1 MKKFLSIILIMLIL
15 SASGIVAFSQE
26 AEYDCGVFPRKEV
39 FVLDNE
45 NYQGMFAVSLN
56 TYELK
61 CYEYVQYDI
70 SFNKEIISYTDFVYA
85 DVGAYSRECK
95 ETDYGVTYKVSIPKE
110 LSDGTPD
117 SDYVGVE
124 CSINAAGDI
133 DFGVTAFAVLPD
145 GSRKELNVYIAPF
158 CDKIV
163 DISEVEFINKENLDM
178 DIITAMA
185 SYGMTV
191 KEFTDLTG
199 NKTAVIKTKDNVL
212 LEESDMIHNGAYIAT
227 LYEGYVV
234 DKVNICVKYDVN
246 CDGELT
252 AADARL
258 ALRTSARLEAPASL
272 SYSAADIDGKSGVT
286 AADARLILRKSAHLD

>member
-39 FVLDNE
+39 FVLDDE
-45 NYQGMFAVSLN
+45 NYQRTFAVNLS

-61 CYEYVQYDI
+61 CYGYVQYDI

-117 SDYVGVE
+117 SDYIGME
-124 CSINAAGDI
+124 FSIKAAGNI

-145 GSRKELNVYIAPF
+145 GSKKELNVYIAPF

-163 DISEVEFINKENLDM
+163 DISEVEFVNKENLNM
-178 DIITAMA
+178 DIITAMT

-191 KEFTDLTG
+191 KEFTDLSG

-212 LEESDMIHNGAYIAT
+212 LEDSDMLHNGAYIAT

-258 ALRTSARLEAPASL
+258 TLR
-272 SYSAADIDGKSGVT
+272 YSAKLESFDGLMSDAADVDGKSGVT
-286 AADARLILRKSAHLD
+286 AADARLILRKAARLD